1 MGKQLNKLILIKKGN
16 NMRHVIFDFSSNNT
30 FVSAY
35 CIETNETFTNENIND
50 LYNLVDNN
58 FPNTISISLLKTTTY
73 TKYQMSY
80 IQRGSGAINCFVEY
94 NNKMI
99 GFVFKEDGTIT
110 YMEQE
115 LN

>member
-1 MGKQLNKLILIKKGN
+1 
-16 NMRHVIFDFSSNNT
+16 MRHVIFDFSSNNT

-50 LYNLVDNN
+50 LYNLVDSN
-58 FPNTISISLLKTTTY
+58 FPNTISVSLLKTTTY

-80 IQRGSGAINCFVEY
+80 IQRGSGAINCFVEH

-110 YMEQE
+110 YMEHE